1 MVSSA
6 CRCCTA
12 MKEKSLSF
20 LPLVVSNEANV
31 SKQRSERLESDFSLL
46 QTEAEQLEEDVN
58 GIDDFSGE

>member
-1 MVSSA
+1 
-6 CRCCTA
+6 

-20 LPLVVSNEANV
+20 LSLVVSNEANV
-31 SKQRSERLESDFSLL
+31 SKQRSERLDSDFSLL